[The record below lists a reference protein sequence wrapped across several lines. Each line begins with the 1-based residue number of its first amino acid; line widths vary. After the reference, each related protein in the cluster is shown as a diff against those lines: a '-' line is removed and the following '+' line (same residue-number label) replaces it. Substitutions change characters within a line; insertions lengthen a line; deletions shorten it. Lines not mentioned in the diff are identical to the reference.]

1 MKGFMQEFL
10 EDTKEQ
16 ITKLNNHM
24 LELESNPENE
34 KSIKEIFR
42 IAHTIKGNS
51 ASVGL
56 NKISELAHAM
66 EDLFDDI
73 RNEEVKVT
81 SKMMDSLFNGLDMI
95 ESMVNELETQDEIIS
110 NPNDLMKEIRSYETG
125 DSGQPDESQEE
136 TTPEQEQEKPK
147 EEGKSQELNNSF
159 NIKIKIDPNSQ
170 MKNVDAQLILSN
182 LEEFFN
188 LENTKPTREEI
199 EDGNFKEEFKVLV
212 NTDLNEKDLKEKL
225 DNMAR
230 LESYKLTQ
238 KSKSKG
244 KKEKKDEEVESSKA
258 KKTESEQTIQS
269 VRVDVDQ
276 LDKLMSLVEELVI
289 EKLKLNR
296 YLREDS
302 IEEARKEVDSLDK
315 RIEELQDVVMNS
327 RLVPLRRV
335 LDRFPRLVRDLSR
348 DMDKDVNLEI
358 EDGGVEVDR
367 DILAKMDDP
376 LMHLIRNAID
386 HGIEDPEVRKRK
398 DKPSEGTIKITAN
411 QRSDHVVITVEDDG
425 AGMDLDV
432 IKEKAVKN
440 DVISRERAESMDDED
455 AKELIFRPGFSTTDE
470 VSDVSGRGVGMDV
483 VSDTVKSLNG
493 TIEVETEEDEGTA
506 ISLVLPVTMAIV
518 EILIVEAEDRSY
530 GIPIRSIERIME
542 INKDEVREV
551 GDRQVISL
559 EEEEEVLPILELANA
574 LGMEPKDKKTKNL
587 IKIRNEER
595 KVGIICDD
603 IDRQEEVVIKPF
615 RGILSGIA
623 GLTGAAILG
632 EGIIVPIIDVK
643 SL

>member
-16 ITKLNNHM
+16 ITKLNNYM
-24 LELESNPENE
+24 IELESNPENE
-34 KSIKEIFR
+34 KTIKEIFR

-81 SKMMDSLFNGLDMI
+81 SEIMDSLFKGLDMI
-95 ESMVNELETQDEIIS
+95 ESMVSELENQDEIITD
-110 NPNDLMKEIRSYETG
+110 PNDLMKEIRSYETG
-125 DSGQPDESQEE
+125 DSGQPQEE
-136 TTPEQEQEKPK
+136 THPEEEQKKPK
-147 EEGKSQELNNSF
+147 KEEKSQELNNSF
-159 NIKIKIDPNSQ
+159 NIKMKINPNSQ
-170 MKNVDAQLILSN
+170 MRNVDAQLILSN
-182 LEEFFN
+182 LEEFCN
-188 LENTKPTREEI
+188 LKNTTPTREEI
-199 EDGNFKEEFKVLV
+199 EDGNFEEEFKVLV
-212 NTDLNEKDLKEKL
+212 NTNFTEKNLKEKI
-225 DNMAR
+225 DKITR

-238 KSKSKG
+238 KSKNEG
-244 KKEKKDEEVESSKA
+244 KKEKKEKVESSKA
-258 KKTESEQTIQS
+258 KKTISEQTIQS

-296 YLREDS
+296 YLREGS
-302 IEEARKEVDSLDK
+302 IEDARRELDSLDK
-315 RIEELQDVVMNS
+315 GIEELQDIVMDS

-335 LDRFPRLVRDLSR
+335 LDRFPRLVRDLGR
-348 DMDKDVNLEI
+348 DMDKEVNLEI

-376 LMHLIRNAID
+376 LMHLIRNSID
-386 HGIEDPEVRKRK
+386 HGIEDPEVRKK
-398 DKPSEGTIKITAN
+398 KGKPSEGTIKITAN

-440 DVISRERAESMDDED
+440 DVISQERAESIDDED
-455 AKELIFRPGFSTTDE
+455 AKELIFRSGFSTTDE

-530 GIPIRSIERIME
+530 GIPIRSIERIMKA
-542 INKDEVREV
+542 NKDEVREV
-551 GDRQVISL
+551 GDRKVISL
-559 EEEEEVLPILELANA
+559 EEEEEVLPILELANV

-595 KVGIICDD
+595 KIGIICDD

-615 RGILSGIA
+615 SGILSGID
-623 GLTGAAILG
+623 GLNGAAILG